1 MKPGR
6 QKSKEEQQ
14 KENPHT
20 LTDYMVKKF
29 TGLRSW
35 RMFQF
40 FGEKVG
46 ISLEASPTSFYE
58 TARKYP
64 GHKNPPATQAEK
76 FTSLVIFIQ
85 LQITCCGLE
94 QQSSDTIIGLFI
106 YVAVQFYHLGFNF
119 ISLCFKIII
128 ILYHT
133 QRQRGII
140 FKPRTKQAT
149 SEFQKPSLSK

>member
-46 ISLEASPTSFYE
+46 ISLEASPRSFYVA
-58 TARKYP
+58 ARKYP
-64 GHKNPPATQAEK
+64 GHDNPAGYTGWK
-76 FTSLVIFIQ
+76 IHQ
-85 LQITCCGLE
+85 LGYFHPIANNLMWTRIAIIRHYYWIVYICCG
-94 QQSSDTIIGLFI
+94 SILFL
-106 YVAVQFYHLGFNF
+106 VL
-119 ISLCFKIII
+119 
-128 ILYHT
+128 IL
-133 QRQRGII
+133 
-140 FKPRTKQAT
+140 FPFVLK
-149 SEFQKPSLSK
+149 SLSYITIPKDKGK